1 MSGMKKHIA
10 SYLLIGIFLLPNLLN
25 ITHFIWVDHNEQ
37 SNSYELSKVQ
47 IQTKKAE
54 DHNCE
59 QFFFKVPAS
68 NLLDL
73 SYKEFGKSEVF
84 YQSVS
89 DRIFLIYYEQ
99 RENLNLFLR
108 GPPNYSVS
116 LINQFI

>member
-10 SYLLIGIFLLPNLLN
+10 SYFLIGIFLLPNLLN

-47 IQTKKAE
+47 VQTKKTE
-54 DHNCE
+54 GHNCE
-59 QFFFKVPAS
+59 QFFFKLPAS
-68 NLLDL
+68 NPLDL
-73 SYKEFGKSEVF
+73 SYKEFGKSEVL

-116 LINQFI
+116 LINQLI